1 MALIPAPAI
10 RTPAR
15 RGHVIKLSEAD
26 GGNLYLSANAVEVSS
41 NSGVGIVTEEGDAG
55 DLSVTLVGVATSGN
69 DGGGFPFRAP
79 NSGAAAGIR

>member
-1 MALIPAPAI
+1 
-10 RTPAR
+10 
-15 RGHVIKLSEAD
+15 VIKLSEAD

-79 NSGAAAGIR
+79 NSGAAAGIRQIYRAYTTLKSGP